1 MVAFIKR
8 RKDFK
13 TVASSEVVSYDVP
26 LASIADDVGTILLY
40 DTAVTRGNEGDFL
53 IMDGHIWL
61 IDQVTPMKGKA
72 SPLALFWHS
81 SLLTIT
87 GMSVI

>member
-26 LASIADDVGTILLY
+26 LASIADDVGTMY
-40 DTAVTRGNEGDFL
+40 GFPVTGFS
-53 IMDGHIWL
+53 DG
-61 IDQVTPMKGKA
+61 G
-72 SPLALFWHS
+72 
-81 SLLTIT
+81 
-87 GMSVI
+87 

>member
-8 RKDFK
+8 RKDFR
-13 TVASSEVVSYDVP
+13 TVASAEVVSYDVP

-40 DTAVTRGNEGDFL
+40 DTTVTRGSEGDFL

-61 IDQVTPMKGKA
+61 IDQVTPAEMQTTVTVTDIYKDGV
-72 SPLALFWHS
+72 
-81 SLLTIT
+81 T
-87 GMSVI
+87 GMLQM